1 MNFLRAITTVGGIT
15 LISRVLGFI
24 RDIFIAAI
32 LGAGPLADVFF
43 VAFKLPN
50 LFRRL
55 FAEGAFS
62 AAFVPQFAGY
72 LEENGREVARNYAEQ
87 VLSVLLW
94 ALLIFVILFEVV
106 MPWVVLGFAPGFA
119 SNPDKFNLF
128 TLRSFGES
136 FYHHITDA
144 ALEFGYVGV

>member
-1 MNFLRAITTVGGIT
+1 M
-15 LISRVLGFI
+15 ISRVLGFV
-24 RDIFIAAI
+24 RDILVATV
-32 LGAGPLADVFF
+32 LGAGLLADIFF

-72 LEENGREVARNYAEQ
+72 LESHGKEVARVFAEQ

-94 ALLIFVILFEVV
+94 SLLVFVVV
-106 MPWVVLGFAPGFA
+106 LELAMPWVMLGFAPGFCDLQ
-119 SNPDKFNLF
+119 NNLIW
-128 TLRSFGES
+128 L
-136 FYHHITDA
+136 FY
-144 ALEFGYVGV
+144 